1 MEFLLLGAVRAV
13 RDARS
18 VHLGPRQQR
27 LVFAVLALQVGR
39 PVSVDRLISLLWP
52 VSPPR
57 TAEHAVRVCVS
68 RLRSILAGAAELTAQ
83 GGGYVLAADP
93 LSIDA
98 HRFVDLVEQA
108 RATSDD
114 HRRVEV
120 LDKALG
126 QWRGPA
132 LADTASDEIR
142 ERLFGGLAEA
152 RLVATEDRF
161 DALLRLGRHHS
172 VVGSLASL
180 VETHPARER
189 LVAQL
194 MLALHRGGQSGHAL
208 DVARRTRQYL
218 AGELGIDPGR
228 QVQDLEL
235 AILRDD
241 PALAAPREQAPA
253 QLPADLADFTGRSA
267 ALDQLDA
274 LIAGDPAAVVITAID
289 GTAGVGKTALAV
301 HWAHRVRDRFPD
313 GQLHVN
319 LRGYD
324 QGPPLQPAQ
333 VLNQFLRAVGVAKGD
348 LPTGVDES
356 VAMYRTL
363 LSDKRMLV
371 VLDNAVS
378 ADQVRPL
385 VPVSRGSVVV
395 VTSRDRMDGL
405 IAMDGAKRV
414 VLDVLSEP
422 DAVALLRQM
431 LGARVDDELDAAVE
445 LASLCAYLPL
455 ALRIAAA
462 HLAVRPNRSIADHV
476 AALRT
481 GDPLSSLRIDGDRQA
496 AVTAGFDLSYT
507 ALKPDAQ
514 RLFRLL
520 GLVPGPDASIEAA
533 KALAGNGDVDIL
545 LDRLACAH
553 LIEEHAPG
561 RYTFHDLLR
570 QYAWERAVEQDSTV
584 EREAALDRLY
594 EHYET
599 TTRAAVKLLYPYMLR
614 IEEGVPARTFDEHG
628 AALAWLDL
636 ERANLVAAVRRA
648 AGERS
653 WLLADTVRAYL
664 YFRGHIVDLFGVA
677 RHALAEG
684 SAEPK
689 ARAAALVSLATAY
702 YSQNQY
708 PEAVGNY
715 TEALAL
721 SREIGWA
728 MGEAAMLNNLGA
740 ILEQQG
746 DLDGANAKFVALLEL
761 LRKTGQRRLEGPAL
775 IRVGNNLQCR
785 GSLVEAA
792 AYYQQALVLSRMMGE
807 QHAEANALHFLGG
820 VEYLK
825 GELVAALDH
834 DSEALRIYL
843 SLGGRNDEARAR
855 THLANVHRASGRCG
869 PALAEAQAALVLAVE
884 TGERRTE
891 TWVRSALAAIHL
903 ATGDSAEAAAE
914 YERSL
919 AVARTIGA
927 RYEECE
933 ALIGL
938 ASSREGPA
946 AAVVADTALVIAD
959 EIGYRLLADQ
969 AIEAGATRQH
979 DRLVPAGDP
988 EFVEDP

>member
-1 MEFLLLGAVRAV
+1 MEFLLLGAVRA
-13 RDARS
+13 RQGAQS
-18 VHLGPRQQR
+18 VPLGPRQQR
-27 LVFAVLALQVGR
+27 LVFAVLAWEVGR

-52 VSPPR
+52 DSPPR

-68 RLRSILAGAAELTAQ
+68 KLRSILAGHAELTAQ
-83 GGGYVLAADP
+83 GSGYVLRADP
-93 LSIDA
+93 LTIDA
-98 HRFVDLVEQA
+98 HRFLDLVEQA
-108 RATSDD
+108 RATVDD
-114 HRRVEV
+114 RRKVEV
-120 LDKALG
+120 LDEALG
-126 QWRGPA
+126 QWQGPA

-142 ERLFGGLAEA
+142 ERLFGGLTEA
-152 RLVATEDRF
+152 KLVATEDRF

-172 VVGSLASL
+172 VVSSLASL
-180 VETHPARER
+180 AETYPARER
-189 LVAQL
+189 LVGQL
-194 MLALHRGGQSGHAL
+194 MLALHRGGQSGQAL

-228 QVQDLEL
+228 ELQDLEL

-241 PALAAPREQAPA
+241 PALATPRRRGPA

-274 LIAGDPAAVVITAID
+274 LVARDPAAVVITAID

-301 HWAHRVRDRFPD
+301 HWAHRIRDRFPD

-324 QGPPLQPAQ
+324 LGPPLQPAQ
-333 VLNQFLRAVGVAKGD
+333 VLNQFLRAVGVPSDG
-348 LPTGVDES
+348 LPTGLDEA

-385 VPVSRGSVVV
+385 IPVSPGSVVV
-395 VTSRDRMDGL
+395 ITSRDRLDGL
-405 IAMDGAKRV
+405 VAMDGAKRV
-414 VLDVLSEP
+414 VLDVLSPKE
-422 DAVALLRQM
+422 AIALLRQM
-431 LGARVDDELDAAVE
+431 LGDRVDEDLDAAAE
-445 LASLCAYLPL
+445 LAVTCAYLPL

-476 AALRT
+476 AALRA
-481 GDPLSSLRIDGDRQA
+481 GDPLAALQIEGDSQA

-520 GLVPGPDASIEAA
+520 GLVPGPDASVDAA
-533 KALAGNGDVDIL
+533 AALTGADDVDVL
-545 LDRLACAH
+545 LERLAAAH
-553 LIEEHAPG
+553 LIEEHTPG

-570 QYAWERAVEQDSTV
+570 QYAWERTTEQDSLA

-594 EHYET
+594 EYYET
-599 TTRAAVKLLYPYMLR
+599 TTRAAVELLYPYMLR
-614 IEEGVPARTFDEHG
+614 IEGGTPKSFDDHG
-628 AALAWLDL
+628 SALAWLDL
-636 ERANLVAAVRRA
+636 ERANLVAAVRQA
-648 AGERS
+648 EGKRS
-653 WLLADTVRAYL
+653 WLLADTVRSYL

-677 RHALAEG
+677 RHALTTAG
-684 SAEPK
+684 DDPK
-689 ARAAALVSLATAY
+689 ARAAAHNSLATAY

-708 PEAVGNY
+708 AEAVRHY
-715 TEALAL
+715 SDSQTW
-721 SREIGWA
+721 SRSIGWLT
-728 MGEAAMLNNLGA
+728 GEAAMLNNLGA

-746 DLDGANAKFVALLEL
+746 DLDGANAKFVELLALLRSTGEHHHL
-761 LRKTGQRRLEGPAL
+761 LGPAL

-785 GSLVEAA
+785 GRLTEAES
-792 AYYQQALVLSRMMGE
+792 YYRQALEFSRAMGE
-807 QHAEANALHFLGG
+807 RHAEANALHFLGG
-820 VEYLK
+820 VQYLM
-825 GELVAALDH
+825 GELDEALKD

-855 THLANVHRASGRCG
+855 THLANVYRGYGRYD
-869 PALAEAQAALVLAVE
+869 EAMKEARAALVLAVE

-891 TWVRSALAAIHL
+891 TWVRSALAATHL
-903 ATGDSAEAAAE
+903 AMDDKTEAAAE
-914 YERSL
+914 YERAL
-919 AVARTIGA
+919 AVARAIGA

-938 ASSREGPA
+938 ALSRGDRGDAEA
-946 AAVVADTALVIAD
+946 ALVIAD
-959 EIGYRLLADQ
+959 QIGYRLLAHQ
-969 AIEAGATRQH
+969 AVEAGATRH
-979 DRLVPAGDP
+979 DDGLLAAGDA
-988 EFVEDP
+988 ELGEDP